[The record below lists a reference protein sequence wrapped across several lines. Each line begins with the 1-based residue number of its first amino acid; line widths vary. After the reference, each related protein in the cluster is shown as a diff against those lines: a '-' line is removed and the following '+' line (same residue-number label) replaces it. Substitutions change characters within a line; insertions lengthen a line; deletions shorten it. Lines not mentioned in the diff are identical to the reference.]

1 MTAPTIEDLLFTD
14 DELETRAT
22 SFASG
27 SLAGR
32 VAVITGGASGM
43 GRATAWLFTRLGA
56 SVVVCSR
63 NSEKLSRIDQS
74 LKQRGKDI
82 EIYEGNIRDPET
94 AGRLFQFADS
104 RFGHVDILVNSAG
117 GQYPQAA
124 IDFTPK
130 GWNAVIDTNLNGT
143 WYMMQG
149 AARYWREK
157 KRPGNIVNIVA
168 SVPRGMPG
176 GAHTCAA
183 RAGVIYLSKT
193 VAVEWAPDSIR
204 VNCIA
209 PGTIA
214 TEGMLRYDDD
224 IRKTF
229 ANENPMLRVGSAWDI
244 AEAVAYL
251 SAPSGGYITG
261 EVLTLDG
268 GAQMWG
274 DLWTIPKPDYF
285 TNDR

>member
-1 MTAPTIEDLLFTD
+1 MAGPAIEELLFTD
-14 DELETRAT
+14 DELATRKT

-27 SLAGR
+27 ALAGR

-43 GRATAWLFTRLGA
+43 GRATAWLFARLGA
-56 SVVVCSR
+56 SVVVCGR
-63 NSEKLSRIDQS
+63 DIEKLVRIDRV
-74 LKQRGKDI
+74 LKQRGMPVDVF
-82 EIYEGNIRDPET
+82 EGNIRDPAMAEK
-94 AGRLFQFADS
+94 LFRFTED
-104 RFGHVDILVNSAG
+104 RFGRFDILINSAG

-130 GWNAVIDTNLNGT
+130 GWNAVIDTNLSGT

-149 AARYWREK
+149 AARHWRDK
-157 KRPGNIVNIVA
+157 QRPGIIVNIVA

-193 VAVEWAPDSIR
+193 VAVEWAPDNIR

-214 TEGMLRYDDD
+214 TEGMLRYDSDV
-224 IRKTF
+224 RKMF
-229 ANENPMLRVGSAWDI
+229 ASENPMLRVGNAWDI
-244 AEAVAYL
+244 AEAAAYL
-251 SAPSGGYITG
+251 AAPSGSYITG
-261 EVLTLDG
+261 EVLTVDG

-285 TNDR
+285 TAQK

>member
-1 MTAPTIEDLLFTD
+1 MPAPTIEQLLFTD
-14 DELETRAT
+14 DDLERRKT
-22 SFASG
+22 SFASDA
-27 SLAGR
+27 LAGR
-32 VAVITGGASGM
+32 VAIITGGASGM

-63 NSEKLSRIDQS
+63 NPDKLASIDQA
-74 LKQRGKDI
+74 LTQRGKPI
-82 EIYEGNIRDPET
+82 AVYEGNIRDPDMAEK
-94 AGRLFQFADS
+94 LFGFAED
-104 RFGHVDILVNSAG
+104 RFGQVDILINSAG

-143 WYMMQG
+143 WYTMQS
-149 AARYWREK
+149 AARYWRAKE
-157 KRPGNIVNIVA
+157 RPGIIVNIVA

-193 VAVEWAPDSIR
+193 VAVEWAPDNIR

-229 ANENPMLRVGSAWDI
+229 ASENPMLRVGSAWDI
-244 AEAVAYL
+244 AEAAAYL
-251 SAPSGGYITG
+251 ATPSGSYITG
-261 EVLTLDG
+261 ETLTVDG

-274 DLWTIPKPDYF
+274 DLWTIPKPKYF
-285 TNDR
+285 TEKA

>member
-1 MTAPTIEDLLFTD
+1 MPGPAIQELLFTD
-14 DELETRAT
+14 DELDTRKT
-22 SFASG
+22 SFATDA
-27 SLAGR
+27 LAGR

-43 GRATAWLFTRLGA
+43 GRATAWLFARLGA

-63 NSEKLSRIDQS
+63 NVDKLNRIDKA
-74 LKQRGKDI
+74 LKLRNKPI
-82 EIYEGNIRDPET
+82 EVFEGNIRQPEM
-94 AGRLFQFADS
+94 AEKLFRFTED
-104 RFGHVDILVNSAG
+104 RFGQFDILINSAG
-117 GQYPQAA
+117 GQYPQPA

-149 AARYWREK
+149 AARYWRARQ
-157 KRPGNIVNIVA
+157 RPGIIVNIVA

-193 VAVEWAPDSIR
+193 VAVEWAPDNIR
-204 VNCIA
+204 INCIA

-224 IRKTF
+224 IRETF
-229 ANENPMLRVGSAWDI
+229 ASENPMRRVGNAWDI
-244 AEAVAYL
+244 AEAAAYL
-251 SAPSGGYITG
+251 GSQSGGYITG
-261 EVLTLDG
+261 EVLTIDG

-274 DLWTIPKPDYF
+274 DLWTIPKPEYF
-285 TNDR
+285 TANR

>member
-1 MTAPTIEDLLFTD
+1 MAAAAIEELLFSD
-14 DELETRAT
+14 DELEKRKT
-22 SFASG
+22 SFASEA
-27 SLAGR
+27 LAGR

-63 NSEKLSRIDQS
+63 DADKLARIDQA
-74 LKQRGKDI
+74 LKQRGKPI
-82 EIYEGNIRDPET
+82 EVFEGNIREPEM
-94 AGRLFQFADS
+94 APRLFRFAED

-149 AARYWREK
+149 AARYWRETS
-157 KRPGNIVNIVA
+157 RPGVIVNIVA

-204 VNCIA
+204 INCIA

-214 TEGMLRYDDD
+214 TEGMLRYEDD

-229 ANENPMLRVGSAWDI
+229 ARENPMLRVGNAWDI
-244 AEAVAYL
+244 AEAAAYL
-251 SAPSGGYITG
+251 ASQCGSYITG
-261 EVLTLDG
+261 EVLTVDG

-274 DLWTIPKPDYF
+274 DLWTIPKPNYF
-285 TNDR
+285 TAKA